1 MLLEVKLNFVQSTY
15 SPPPGNFKQSDL
27 QARRRLENSAHRQK
41 FLCPWRKRLLL
52 TLQSRTKWKKI
63 KRNFRNSNIVLLRT
77 NTTRN
82 QWLIAKVVHAYKGND
97 SHVRTFKLRVG
108 DYQKFLT
115 MAQKIC
121 LV

>member
-63 KRNFRNSNIVLLRT
+63 KRNFKNSNIVLLRT

-97 SHVRTFKLRVG
+97 SHVQTFKLRAG
-108 DYQKFLT
+108 DK
-115 MAQKIC
+115 KIF
-121 LV
+121 